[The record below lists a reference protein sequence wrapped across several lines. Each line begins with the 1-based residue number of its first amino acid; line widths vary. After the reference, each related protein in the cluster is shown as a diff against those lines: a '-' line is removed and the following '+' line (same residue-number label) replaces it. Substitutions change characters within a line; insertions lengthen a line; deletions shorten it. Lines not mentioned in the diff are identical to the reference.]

1 MKTTET
7 NRIVKAW
14 CEDYNNKM
22 TMDTDRVEWY
32 DISTIITW
40 SKSGNMK
47 KMVFR
52 FDLTLYGEP
61 YRQIEEEIDF
71 DMYIRVFEY
80 LKIEDARL

>member
-1 MKTTET
+1 MKTTEELRKIEI

-32 DISTIITW
+32 DISTIITR
-40 SKSGNMK
+40 SQSDNMK

-52 FDLTLYGEP
+52 FRCPHT

-71 DMYIRVFEY
+71 DMYIRD
-80 LKIEDARL
+80 LKIQDAL

>member
-7 NRIVKAW
+7 NRIVKAG

-80 LKIEDARL
+80 LKIEDALL